1 MDLKAAG
8 VCSVRLEAGQTV
20 RITNG
25 PGDQVVDTWAFSLD
39 DPREFMGMEHCRAW
53 WLKLRPE
60 VGDVFVTNRHNPLLK
75 MVADTSAGEHDTVI
89 ACCNPDRYRV
99 LGAPE
104 GHANCQENLH
114 AELAA
119 QGMASAVTPCP
130 LNLWMNIPSV
140 GANGL
145 GREMPTPIPGS
156 YVELEAVKP
165 ALVVFSACPMDV
177 LPING
182 ADGPKDGVTVEV
194 IGG

>member
-1 MDLKAAG
+1 MNLEAG
-8 VCSVRLEAGQTV
+8 NVCSVRLAVGETV

-25 PGDQVVDTWAFSLD
+25 PGDQVIDTWAFNAN
-39 DPREFMGMEHCRAW
+39 DPTEFMGMEHCRAW

-60 VGDVFVTNRHNPLLK
+60 VGDSFVTNRHNPLLK

-99 LGAPE
+99 LGAEE

-114 AELAA
+114 RELSE

-140 GANGL
+140 GSNGL
-145 GREMPTPIPGS
+145 GREVPTKKPGS
-156 YVELEAVKP
+156 YVELEALAP
-165 ALVVFSACPMDV
+165 ALVVFSACPMDL

-182 ADGPKDGVTVEV
+182 VDGPKDGVRVEV
-194 IGG
+194 I